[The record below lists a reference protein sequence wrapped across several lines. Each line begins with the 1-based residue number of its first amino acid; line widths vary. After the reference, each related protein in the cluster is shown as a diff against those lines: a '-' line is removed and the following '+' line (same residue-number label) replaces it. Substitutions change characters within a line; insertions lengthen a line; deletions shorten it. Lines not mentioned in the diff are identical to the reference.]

1 MVDHAVIQSLRSLDF
16 TSDLA
21 SHQYEKLA
29 AMAQQLFFPAG
40 QIIFREGDPDEF
52 TYLIQE
58 GQVAIDIRLPGKG
71 KTTILTVGP
80 GELLGW
86 SSLFP
91 AERKTASART
101 VRPTHAL
108 AFNAAQLR
116 QTIQTDHD
124 LGCVLLWRVAAVIAG
139 RLKATRLQLLDIFAP
154 APVR

>member
-1 MVDHAVIQSLRSLDF
+1 MVDDAVIQSLQSLDF
-16 TSDLA
+16 TSDLEP
-21 SHQYEKLA
+21 HQYEKLA
-29 AMAQQLFFPAG
+29 AMARQVAFPAG
-40 QIIFREGDPDEF
+40 QVIFREGDPDELV
-52 TYLIQE
+52 YLIQE

-91 AERKTASART
+91 AERKTASARA
-101 VRPTHAL
+101 VLPTRAL

-116 QTIQTDHD
+116 QTMQTDHD

-139 RLKATRLQLLDIFAP
+139 RLKATRLQLMDIFAS